1 MTNQNAALIRRAERL
16 TSKGVD
22 ADRASLY
29 RLDEQLQKAIER
41 EQKKGNYIQKL
52 VELQVDVHVL
62 LLRQAQYGWGC

>member
-52 VELQVDVHVL
+52 IELQVDVHVL

>member
-1 MTNQNAALIRRAERL
+1 MTNQNAALIKRAERL

>member
-22 ADRASLY
+22 ANRASLY
-29 RLDEQLQKAIER
+29 KIEEQLRKAFER